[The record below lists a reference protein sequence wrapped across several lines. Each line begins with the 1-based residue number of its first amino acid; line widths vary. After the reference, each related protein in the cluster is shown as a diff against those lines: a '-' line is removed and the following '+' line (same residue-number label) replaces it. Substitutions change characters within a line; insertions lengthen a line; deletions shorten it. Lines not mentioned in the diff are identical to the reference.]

1 MFKLIEDTVVI
12 ERPTLLTAH
21 NSAESLRNEESKAA
35 YAAKVEAQLREN
47 PEYVACQLYV
57 AAFMSIKTPENEYLI
72 PTSNDVFA
80 VYDASN
86 LLLVN
91 ERQQQKIAFAQEVCA
106 QAHVFHWPLM
116 FPEIL
121 GDNGSGFD
129 CVLGNPPWEKP
140 KVEDVKWFAS
150 HQVPEIANAQNADK
164 RKKLIKALATGSE
177 PEQLLYA
184 EYQRDLQLAQCL
196 SNFIH
201 LKDKDQGRFTLTG
214 IDDCN
219 LFALVAEMSLQLRQQ
234 EAESK
239 LVEEEKA
246 TTEQAVSATGLVVP
260 VGIIADKGTKDF
272 CQAIFSQHKVAAVYH
287 FTNTDGLFP
296 TVDERYYFV
305 SLTLRQTAQ
314 TDCAFYLKQVAELDD
329 QRRHVALTYDDFVRF
344 NPNTKTAVLV
354 RTDADLLLCRKI
366 YQRAPVLVDESL
378 GDEGNP
384 WQLRFMRMFDMS
396 NDSNLFET
404 DPMAH
409 PEVQYLPLYEGK
421 LFWQFDH
428 RFNTYAPAQQGKKP
442 KVVEVQL
449 SDKRNSAYAITP
461 QYWVPAHLVMD
472 KLNNAMWGGQVYK
485 LDYTSDGGVVA
496 DDGAGTEGGQ
506 AYTGI
511 KTEGGIAD
519 TSQGNE
525 LEVQVNKRGWM
536 LAFRRVSHP
545 TNRRSFVFTVLPTKV
560 AANDKAQL
568 LFPACDDH
576 LGACLLAIFNSL
588 VLEFVGH
595 LKQASTNLGLYILK
609 QLPVLPP
616 EAFTPQDVDFICE
629 PSKSHKSACV
639 SNRSLMLTSRAC
651 MASRVTSSGISSIRR
666 ISWATISR
674 LRPLRCSRKTRR
686 SATVTI

>member
-1 MFKLIEDTVVI
+1 MVLGSFKLCSLSGNERKSSGSYYTPDELVQSLIHTALDPVMESKLKANPQEPEQALLSLKVIDPTCGSGHFLLAAARRIAKQLEEVRAHGGEVSPQDSRRAMHDVIANCIYGVDLNPMAIELARMGLWLEGFVEDTALSFLDDKLKVGNAILGVMDVNMPRNGIPAAAYEKQGAVGKHLKTTNNKELKAYFKDHDPANGSMFKLIEDTVVI

-57 AAFMSIKTPENEYLI
+57 AAFMSIKTQENEYLI

-472 KLNNAMWGGQVYK
+472 KLNNAMGG
-485 LDYTSDGGVVA
+485 
-496 DDGAGTEGGQ
+496 GA
-506 AYTGI
+506 
-511 KTEGGIAD
+511 
-519 TSQGNE
+519 
-525 LEVQVNKRGWM
+525 
-536 LAFRRVSHP
+536 
-545 TNRRSFVFTVLPTKV
+545 
-560 AANDKAQL
+560 
-568 LFPACDDH
+568 
-576 LGACLLAIFNSL
+576 
-588 VLEFVGH
+588 
-595 LKQASTNLGLYILK
+595 
-609 QLPVLPP
+609 
-616 EAFTPQDVDFICE
+616 
-629 PSKSHKSACV
+629 
-639 SNRSLMLTSRAC
+639 
-651 MASRVTSSGISSIRR
+651 SI
-666 ISWATISR
+666 
-674 LRPLRCSRKTRR
+674 
-686 SATVTI
+686 